1 MTLEELADRIGDIR
15 GDVKAL
21 CARMDA
27 LSQHMTEGLGEG
39 GKAMAEVRDELRL
52 LRQGREDDRQR
63 LTAVE
68 GRVGTLEEARRQSRE
83 DRRYRWS
90 PIATI
95 VASVIA
101 AGATCV
107 AAFLAAVHAL
117 HGAVAP

>member
-1 MTLEELADRIGDIR
+1 MTLEELGDRIGALS
-15 GDVKAL
+15 GDMKAL
-21 CARMDA
+21 CVRVEA
-27 LSQHMTEGLGEG
+27 LGERLDDGLGEG

-95 VASVIA
+95 AASVIA